1 MASEIVLVN
10 ITGVDKAGLMA
21 MVTSTLAEYQVTV
34 LDVGQAIIH
43 DTLALGFL
51 IQIPDSAHT
60 AAVKQSLQAQ
70 LDAEN
75 VPVRFTAIDTGRY
88 AEWVGAQGKPR
99 YVLTLMAHGVAA
111 EQLAM
116 ISTIT
121 RDHGLN
127 IETIRRLTGR
137 VPAARLPQNDERT
150 CIEIILRGTPDNAA
164 EAAVKA
170 ALMDAAVL
178 LNFDFSVQRDTV
190 YRRNRRLVAFDMD
203 STLINIEVIDELA
216 RLHGVGEQVS
226 AITERAMRGELDF
239 QQSFRARVAL
249 LKGLSAEA
257 LTTVANGM
265 QLNDG
270 AERLI
275 RVLKRFGYKLAVL
288 SGGFAPIG
296 EHLRK
301 ALDLDYVHANELV
314 TANGVFTGEVQ
325 GHIVDATRK
334 ARLLTEIASKEGIAL
349 EQTIAIGD
357 GANDLPMLNVAGL
370 GIAYHAKPLVKATAD
385 HAISN
390 MGLDSLLYL
399 MGFSDQDIEQAL
411 TATPE
416 R

>member
-10 ITGVDKAGLMA
+10 ITGVDKPGLMA
-21 MVTSTLAEYQVTV
+21 MVTSTLAEYQAMV

-51 IQIPDSAHT
+51 VQIPDSKT
-60 AAVKQSLQAQ
+60 SELLKQAVQSQLSAQ
-70 LDAEN
+70 G
-75 VPVRFTAIDTGRY
+75 VPVRFTEIDTGRY
-88 AEWVGAQGKPR
+88 AEWVAGQGKPR

-111 EQLAM
+111 QQLAI
-116 ISTIT
+116 ISSIT

-137 VPAARLPQNDERT
+137 VPAARLPQNDQRT
-150 CIEIILRGTPDNAA
+150 CIELVLRGAPDSAT

-170 ALMDAAVL
+170 ALMDAAARL
-178 LNFDFSVQRDTV
+178 KFDFSVQRDTV

-203 STLINIEVIDELA
+203 STLIDVEVIDELA
-216 RLHGVGEQVS
+216 RLHGVGGEVS
-226 AITERAMRGELDF
+226 AITARAMAGELDF

-249 LKGLSAEA
+249 LKGLPADA
-257 LTTVANGM
+257 LTTVANNM

-275 RVLKRFGYKLAVL
+275 QVLKRFGYKLAVL
-288 SGGFAPIG
+288 SGGFQSVG
-296 EHLRK
+296 EQLRQR
-301 ALDLDYVHANELV
+301 LDLDYVHANELIID
-314 TANGVFTGEVQ
+314 NGVITGEVR
-325 GHIVDATRK
+325 GEIVDAARK
-334 ARLLTEIASKEGIAL
+334 ASLLQTIAQTEQIELA
-349 EQTIAIGD
+349 QTIAIGD
-357 GANDLPMLNVAGL
+357 GANDLPMLNAAGL
-370 GIAYHAKPLVKATAD
+370 GIAYHAKPLVKATAE

-411 TATPE
+411 TAE
-416 R
+416 SQR